1 MRLSKKETSILIEI
15 LFSLIFA
22 LVFMPFFYKNQE
34 TSFDI
39 NDLMQKLIEIVIFAV
54 VYFSISYTL
63 IEIFYKNKIS
73 EDERWDLINSHSYKL
88 GYWLYEFSILIFIGT
103 LITSETYQNGEIIFI
118 FLTLLI
124 MVSIIKSSYQFYLHR
139 AF

>member
-15 LFSLIFA
+15 LFSLVFA
-22 LVFMPFFYKNQE
+22 LFFMPFFYKNQE

-39 NDLMQKLIEIVIFAV
+39 NDLMQKLIEVVIFAL

-73 EDERWDLINSHSYKL
+73 EDERWDLINSQSYKL
-88 GYWLYEFSILIFIGT
+88 GYWLYEFSILIFLGT

>member
-15 LFSLIFA
+15 LFSLVFA
-22 LVFMPFFYKNQE
+22 LFFMPFFYKNQE

-39 NDLMQKLIEIVIFAV
+39 NDLMQKLIEIVIFAI

-63 IEIFYKNKIS
+63 IEIVYKNKIS
-73 EDERWDLINSHSYKL
+73 EDERWDLINSQSYKL

>member
-15 LFSLIFA
+15 LFSLVFA
-22 LVFMPFFYKNQE
+22 LFFMPFFYKNQE

-39 NDLMQKLIEIVIFAV
+39 NDLMQKLIEVVIFAL

-73 EDERWDLINSHSYKL
+73 EDERWDLINSQSYKL
-88 GYWLYEFSILIFIGT
+88 GYWLYEFSILIFLGT

-118 FLTLLI
+118 FLALLI

>member
-15 LFSLIFA
+15 LFSLVFA
-22 LVFMPFFYKNQE
+22 LFFMPFFYKNQE

-39 NDLMQKLIEIVIFAV
+39 NDLMQKLIEVVIFAL

-73 EDERWDLINSHSYKL
+73 EDERWDLINSQSYKL

-118 FLTLLI
+118 FLALLI

>member
-63 IEIFYKNKIS
+63 IEIVYKNKIS
-73 EDERWDLINSHSYKL
+73 EDERWDLINSQSYKL

>member
-15 LFSLIFA
+15 LFSLVFA
-22 LVFMPFFYKNQE
+22 LFFMPFFYKNQQ

-39 NDLMQKLIEIVIFAV
+39 NDLMQKLIEIVIFV
-54 VYFSISYTL
+54 IVYFSISYTL

>member
-1 MRLSKKETSILIEI
+1 MRLSKKETSILIEM

-73 EDERWDLINSHSYKL
+73 EDERWDLINSQSYKL
-88 GYWLYEFSILIFIGT
+88 GYWLYEFSLLIFIGT

>member
-39 NDLMQKLIEIVIFAV
+39 NDLMQKVIEIVIFAV

-73 EDERWDLINSHSYKL
+73 EDERWDLINSQSYKL
-88 GYWLYEFSILIFIGT
+88 GYWLYEFSLLIFIGT

-118 FLTLLI
+118 LLTLLI

>member
-118 FLTLLI
+118 FLT
-124 MVSIIKSSYQFYLHR
+124 SYCFFITKYKMLCTV
-139 AF
+139 

>member
-73 EDERWDLINSHSYKL
+73 EDERWDLINSQSYKL